1 MFDSILTKYQVKSYR
16 CKLSKSEELV
26 VQVRWDDSC
35 GNGHNSLGVTA
46 DLYDNRVLR
55 ERGLVSCG
63 CLHDDILSAVRRG
76 LIPQKVGDLIPFH
89 LCSSDGPLHYLAN
102 VRYLAGDRGYSGKRK
117 GEPCG
122 WDVFAV
128 VGNSPIKH
136 KLDSRLKKCIEKL
149 QAMGPKQEAF
159 IVDVA
164 HEDRPGETYKFAPR
178 WAILIGDETPPRWHE
193 CPFDLYD
200 EANQWMEAC
209 LGGMVKMERIATS
222 WSEGKE
228 RELKAARSSA
238 CGDWP
243 EDHPLYL
250 SDAQLCDD
258 ENLPA
263 ILEAR
268 LPLVIAEMKKRI
280 EAVGLVW

>member
-1 MFDSILTKYQVKSYR
+1 MFDSILTKNQVKSYR
-16 CKLSKSEELV
+16 CKLSESEELV

-46 DLYDNRVLR
+46 TMYDSRVR
-55 ERGLVSCG
+55 RDGGWVAGG

-76 LIPQKVGDLIPFH
+76 LIPQKVGNLIPFH
-89 LCSSDGPLHYLAN
+89 LCSSDGPMQYLAN
-102 VRYLAGDRGYSGKRK
+102 VRYHASTKDHWGKLK

-122 WDVFAV
+122 WDDFAV
-128 VGNSPIKH
+128 IGNSPVKH
-136 KLDSRLKKCIEKL
+136 KLDSRMKKCIEKL
-149 QAMGPKQEAF
+149 LAMDSGAEAF
-159 IVDVA
+159 VVDVA
-164 HEDRPGETYKFAPR
+164 YQMKPGETYKFAPK
-178 WAILIGDETPPRWHE
+178 WTILVGDETPPRWHE

-209 LGGMVKMERIATS
+209 LGGLVKLERIATS
-222 WSEGKE
+222 WAEGKE
-228 RELKAARSSA
+228 RDLKAARSSA
-238 CGDWP
+238 CADWP

-258 ENLPA
+258 AGLQA
-263 ILEAR
+263 TLEAR

>member
-1 MFDSILTKYQVKSYR
+1 MFDSIHTKHQVESYR
-16 CKLSKSEELV
+16 CDLSTHESLV

-46 DLYDNRVLR
+46 TMYDNRVRR
-55 ERGLVSCG
+55 EGGWVAGG
-63 CLHDDILSAVRRG
+63 CLHDDILSAVHRG
-76 LIPQKVGDLIPFH
+76 LIPQEVGDLIPFH

-102 VRYLAGDRGYSGKRK
+102 VRYHASEKDCWGKRK

-122 WDVFAV
+122 WDDFAV
-128 VGNSPIKH
+128 VANSPIKH

-149 QAMGPKQEAF
+149 QAMSPNQEAF

-164 HEDRPGETYKFAPR
+164 HKAGSGETYKFAPK
-178 WAILIGDETPPRWHE
+178 WTILIGDEEPPRWHE
-193 CPFDLYD
+193 CPFDLCD
-200 EANQWMEAC
+200 EANQWLEAC
-209 LGGMVKMERIATS
+209 LGGMVKMERVATK

-228 RELKAARSSA
+228 RDLKEARSSA

-258 ENLPA
+258 AGLQA
-263 ILEAR
+263 TLEAR

>member
-1 MFDSILTKYQVKSYR
+1 MFDSIHTKHQVESYR
-16 CKLSKSEELV
+16 CNLNTHQSLV
-26 VQVRWDDSC
+26 VEVRWDDCC

-46 DLYDNRVLR
+46 TMYDNRVRR
-55 ERGLVSCG
+55 EVGWVAGG
-63 CLHDDILSAVRRG
+63 CLHDKILSAVRRG
-76 LIPQKVGDLIPFH
+76 LIPQEVGDLIPFH
-89 LCSSDGPLHYLAN
+89 LCSSDGPMHYLAN
-102 VRYLAGDRGYSGKRK
+102 VRYLAGDRDCWKKRK

-122 WDVFAV
+122 WDDFAV
-128 VGNSPIKH
+128 VANSPIKH

-149 QAMGPKQEAF
+149 QAMSPNQEAF

-164 HEDRPGETYKFAPR
+164 HKNGPGETYKFAPK
-178 WAILIGDETPPRWHE
+178 WTILIGDEEPPKWHE

-200 EANQWMEAC
+200 EASQWLEAC
-209 LGGMVKMERIATS
+209 LGGLVKLERIATK

-228 RELKAARSSA
+228 RELKAARSVA
-238 CGDWP
+238 CADWP

-258 ENLPA
+258 AGLQA
-263 ILEAR
+263 TLEAR